1 MDPKRL
7 TAGVVGGLAGGV
19 LFGLM
24 LQTMGMLSVIAGLAG
39 QDSVG
44 VGWVVHLA
52 IAALF
57 GLGYAVTLGN
67 ASTSWGRGL
76 GLGAVYGVIWWVLG
90 ALLIM
95 PAWMGMP
102 VLQVGQPQLLSLVGH
117 IVYGLALGSVFQAMT
132 RPAGAVTSRA

>member
-7 TAGVVGGLAGGV
+7 AAGVVGGLAGGV

-24 LQTMGMLSVIAGLAG
+24 LQTMGMLGVIAGLVG

-57 GLGYAVTLGN
+57 GLGYAVTFGA
-67 ASTSWGRGL
+67 ASSSWGRAL
-76 GLGAVYGVIWWVLG
+76 GLGAVYGAIWWVLG

-102 VLQVGQPQLLSLVGH
+102 VLQVGGPQLLSLVGH
-117 IVYGLALGSVFQAMT
+117 VIYGLALGAVFQAMT
-132 RPAGAVTSRA
+132 QPSAVASRA